1 MGLNLQILLFLSIIV
16 LQIALITVTAKGLK
30 VLQRTM
36 SIPGQKTSMTKTLG
50 HEEYGI
56 ENKKEG
62 EKHTEKKETDNLYPA
77 PESEE
82 LLFIKEVELNKE
94 DPVTEINIIV
104 DR

>member
-1 MGLNLQILLFLSIIV
+1 MEVSLQILFFACIIA
-16 LQIALITVTAKGLK
+16 LQIILITIIAKVFKILK
-30 VLQRTM
+30 GTVNLVKQESLMMETD
-36 SIPGQKTSMTKTLG
+36 SYEEHETEDKEKT
-50 HEEYGI
+50 
-56 ENKKEG
+56 EG
-62 EKHTEKKETDNLYPA
+62 ETDNLYSA